1 VVTAPAM
8 LATLLILQALIVL
21 AAAQN
26 DTNQAMLLIAVGDE
40 AIRN

>member
-8 LATLLILQALIVL
+8 LATLLILPALTVL